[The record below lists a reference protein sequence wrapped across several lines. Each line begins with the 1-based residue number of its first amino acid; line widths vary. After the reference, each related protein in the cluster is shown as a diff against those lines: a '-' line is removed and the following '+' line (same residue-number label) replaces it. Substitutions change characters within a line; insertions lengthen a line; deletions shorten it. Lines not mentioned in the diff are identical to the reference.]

1 MPVKILLASKSME
14 MGGIERSVVS
24 LARELQARGHQT
36 WVVSSGGHLVQ
47 ELEKNGTPHVCA
59 PLVVTSPA
67 AIVRSALTIR
77 RLLAE
82 QEIDLIHSF
91 SATAS
96 VAVNL
101 ALRLSPRNSRRVH
114 LVSSPMGLQN
124 SPREWPSTTWL
135 RNFVMRLGAQR
146 ILVISPEIRRHLKRA
161 FAPDAALIDFAFV
174 GLDLDAF
181 VASPDDRASV
191 RREFG
196 FGEDTLLVSTIGA
209 LHPRKSHDL
218 FVDAAA
224 LVLDR
229 VPEARFLVIGGGE
242 LREELEQHAARKN
255 LTGKMAFPGVRDDI
269 PRLLS
274 ATDVY
279 VKPGVVEGYIGITVL
294 EALALGKPVVAFDTQ
309 DVKLAVH
316 DGVTGK
322 VVPNGD
328 VQAMA
333 EQVAYLLQHPEIG
346 TQLGRAGFDLV
357 QQRFHFRQLAKQ
369 MEEFYQH
376 VLTIPETAFA

>member
-1 MPVKILLASKSME
+1 ME

-47 ELEKNGTPHVCA
+47 DLEKNGTPHVYA
-59 PLVVTSPA
+59 PLIVTSPPS
-67 AIVRSALTIR
+67 IVRSALAIR
-77 RLLAE
+77 RIVTE
-82 QEIDLIHSF
+82 QEIELIHSF

-101 ALRLSPRNSRRVH
+101 ALRLSPRDNGRRAH

-135 RNFVMRLGAQR
+135 RNFLMRLGAQR

-161 FAPDAALIDFAFV
+161 FAPEDTLIDFSFV
-174 GLDLDAF
+174 GLDLDDF
-181 VASPDDRASV
+181 VESPDDRQSV

-196 FGEDTLLVSTIGA
+196 FGDDAPIISTIGA

-218 FVDAAA
+218 FVDAAS
-224 LVLDR
+224 LVLQK
-229 VPEARFLVIGGGE
+229 VPRARFLVVGEGE
-242 LREELEQHAARKN
+242 LRGELERQAASRGLDGKLV
-255 LTGKMAFPGVRDDI
+255 LTGVRDDV

-294 EALALGKPVVAFDTQ
+294 EALALGKPVVAFDTE
-309 DVKLAVH
+309 DVKMALH
-316 DGVTGK
+316 DRVTGL
-322 VVPNGD
+322 VVPNAD
-328 VQAMA
+328 VPALADQI
-333 EQVAYLLQHPEIG
+333 VYLIQHPEVG
-346 TQLGRAGFDLV
+346 ERLGRAGYDLV
-357 QQRFHFRQLAKQ
+357 QEHFHFRHLAQQL
-369 MEEFYQH
+369 EEFYQR
-376 VLTIPETAFA
+376 VLAMPETAFA